1 MSMEREPNYTP
12 SETEFGSTAEAGRKG
27 GTVAAP
33 YPGVATPIRGATA
46 AEVGEAAYL
55 GFSRATWSSIW
66 AGFFIGAM
74 TNLVLTTLG
83 MALGISWIN
92 DDRVAE
98 GSFRTAAGVWMLLT
112 SLVSFFAGGCVTARM
127 SGLPGRSTGAMNGF
141 LYGCFAW
148 VLVTAL
154 AMTPMMSVL
163 SSYAS
168 VFAQMGGMPP
178 MAPGEM
184 PAVNTKMAQ
193 SAAWWAFF
201 GLIISLAAA
210 TIGGLVGARKA
221 EVDPLGT
228 GATHTA

>member
-12 SETEFGSTAEAGRKG
+12 SDAEFGSTTEAGRKG
-27 GTVAAP
+27 GSVAAP
-33 YPGVATPIRGATA
+33 YPGVATPIRGTTA
-46 AEVGEAAYL
+46 SEVGEAAYL
-55 GFSRATWSSIW
+55 GISRATWSSIW

-83 MALGISWIN
+83 MALGITWIN
-92 DDRVAE
+92 DDRVAQ
-98 GSFRTAAGVWMLLT
+98 SAFRTAAGVWMLLT
-112 SLVSFFAGGCVTARM
+112 SLVSFFIGGCVTARM
-127 SGLPGRSTGAMNGF
+127 SGLPGRNTGAMNGF

-168 VFAQMGGMPP
+168 VFAQMGVPGM
-178 MAPGEM
+178 MSGEGS
-184 PAVNTKMAQ
+184 PNTNVAQ

-210 TIGGLVGARKA
+210 TIGGLAGARKA
-221 EVDPLGT
+221 EVDPLRT